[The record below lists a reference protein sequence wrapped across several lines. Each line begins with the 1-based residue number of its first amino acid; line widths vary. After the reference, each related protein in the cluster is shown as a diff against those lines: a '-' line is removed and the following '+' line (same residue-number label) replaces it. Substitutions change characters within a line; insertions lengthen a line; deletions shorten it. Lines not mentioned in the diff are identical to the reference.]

1 MTTRDRTA
9 TRGQTGELTHE
20 QAGEALAAEAPHE
33 QAAER
38 TLNDSI
44 RRMIESV
51 RPDAIFGSPVEREG
65 AVVIPCAEVMTGFG
79 MGGGSGIGPATAP
92 ATRQAESGATPAS
105 TVSSGGGIGGGG
117 GAQGR
122 PVAVI
127 VVSQGHTRVL
137 PVVDVTK
144 LMIAGLTTLGF
155 IAFWLSQTMAR
166 TQTRGRQ
173 AFSAARFARSMRL
186 GRT

>member
-1 MTTRDRTA
+1 MTTSERMATSGRTDEMA
-9 TRGQTGELTHE
+9 RE
-20 QAGEALAAEAPHE
+20 QAAIGASQE

-51 RPDAIFGSPVEREG
+51 RPEAIFGSPVEREG
-65 AVVIPCAEVMTGFG
+65 AAVIPCAEVTTGFG
-79 MGGGSGIGPATAP
+79 MGGGSGFGPASTPRGA
-92 ATRQAESGATPAS
+92 QIESGAAPAS
-105 TVSSGGGIGGGG
+105 ALSSGGGIGGGG

-122 PVAVI
+122 PVAV
-127 VVSQGHTRVL
+127 VVISQGHARVL

-155 IAFWLSQTMAR
+155 VAFWLSQTMAR

-173 AFSAARFARSMRL
+173 AFSAARFARSMRSAR
-186 GRT
+186 GRAF